1 MYYSIMALIIDKTY
15 IFYHIPKTGGN
26 SFRHFL
32 ATNTTLSLKEIG
44 HKHATPDY
52 LSGLLN
58 ANTLKKL
65 FPDPIK
71 KLAPI
76 VIIRNPIDWYL
87 SWYNY
92 NKSRSIVR
100 WGERRI
106 VRDWHPLASLN
117 SLDYKTFQGFLDQM
131 LDKHQG
137 FVSNLYRRYLSE
149 SRVHVVRLED
159 IANGAMAEM
168 DRLGLKHEQFSTFDF
183 PKIRPSERIQ
193 DSISEHYKAEIQKSE
208 EEALIKFGYLERCN

>member
-1 MYYSIMALIIDKTY
+1 
-15 IFYHIPKTGGN
+15 
-26 SFRHFL
+26 
-32 ATNTTLSLKEIG
+32 
-44 HKHATPDY
+44 
-52 LSGLLN
+52 
-58 ANTLKKL
+58 
-65 FPDPIK
+65 
-71 KLAPI
+71 
-76 VIIRNPIDWYL
+76 
-87 SWYNY
+87 
-92 NKSRSIVR
+92 
-100 WGERRI
+100 
-106 VRDWHPLASLN
+106 
-117 SLDYKTFQGFLDQM
+117 M